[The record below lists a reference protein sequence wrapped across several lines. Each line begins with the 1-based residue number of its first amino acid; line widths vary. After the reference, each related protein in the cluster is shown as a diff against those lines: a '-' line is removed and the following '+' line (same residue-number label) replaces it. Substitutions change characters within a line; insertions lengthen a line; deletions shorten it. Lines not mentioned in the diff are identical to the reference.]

1 MKRTFASITPNHSVG
16 DGCKPVFFAGPCV
29 LESRAHALKMA
40 RAIRT
45 VFEDHGVADRLVFK
59 SSFDKA
65 NRSAGASFRGPG
77 IEKGL
82 SILSEIK
89 EKTDLP
95 VLTDVHEPEQCAH
108 AAEVVDV
115 LQIPAFLCRQ
125 TDLILAAAA
134 TKRAVNVKKGQFLAP
149 DDCAQIVAKFEK
161 AGNHDLMLC
170 ERGTTFGYHNLVVD
184 FRGLP
189 MMRKLGVPVIYDATH
204 SLQLPGGLGTET
216 GGAREY
222 APALARAA
230 ASVGVDG
237 YFFEVH
243 DNPAEAKSDKATQL
257 PLAWLPKFLGDLLA
271 FDGLRRDRER
281 AERLALPS
289 AGRTSP
295 VPRRG

>member
-1 MKRTFASITPNHSVG
+1 VKVFASLTPRLSAG
-16 DGCKPVFFAGPCV
+16 DRCGPVFFAGPCV
-29 LESRAHALKMA
+29 IESRAHALKMA
-40 RAIRT
+40 KAIRQ
-45 VFEDHGVADRLVFK
+45 VFMDCGVADRLVFK

-82 SILSEIK
+82 AILSEVK

-95 VLTDVHEPEQCAH
+95 ILTDVHEPEQCAI
-108 AAEVVDV
+108 AAEVADV

-125 TDLILAAAA
+125 TDLIEAAAA
-134 TKRAVNVKKGQFLAP
+134 TKKALNVKKGQFLAP
-149 DDCAQIVAKFEK
+149 DDCRQIVEK
-161 AGNHDLMLC
+161 CKAAGNTNVTLT

-189 MMRKLGVPVIYDATH
+189 LMRALGVPVIYDATH
-204 SLQLPGGLGTET
+204 SQQLPGGLGTET
-216 GGAREY
+216 GGQREY

-243 DNPAEAKSDKATQL
+243 DDPAHAKSDKATQL
-257 PLAWLPKFLGDLLA
+257 PLAILPKFLSDLLK
-271 FDGLRRDRER
+271 FDALRRETN
-281 AERLALPS
+281 P
-289 AGRTSP
+289 
-295 VPRRG
+295 